1 MRVRRVDPYVVKL
14 KVNGKGVPF
23 EIDTGCSLTVMN
35 EHVFQK
41 AWSEANTPDVKP
53 IRIHLETYT
62 GDPVK
67 VIGVASV
74 KVKHKQQSCKLPLV
88 VVGGNGPSL
97 LARGWMEKIQLDWKE
112 IRASHKACKVLHVKT
127 EKMTLQQVLNKH
139 ENVFKEEL
147 GTLIGTKATIH
158 V

>member
-1 MRVRRVDPYVVKL
+1 MS
-14 KVNGKGVPF
+14 
-23 EIDTGCSLTVMN
+23 TCSKRHGQTN
-35 EHVFQK
+35 
-41 AWSEANTPDVKP
+41 SPDVKP
-53 IRIHLETYT
+53 VRIHLETYT

-67 VIGVASV
+67 LIGVASV
-74 KVKHKQQSCKLPLV
+74 QVKYKQQSYKLSLV

-97 LARGWMEKIQLDWKE
+97 QGQGWMEKIQLDWNE
-112 IRASHKACKVLHVKT
+112 IKTNHKACKVLHVKT

-147 GTLIGTKATIH
+147 GTLKGTKATIH